1 MSKYNE
7 VNNLENIIDGMDE
20 DLRRKYLKWVKLSNS
35 YLQFEKKFKPEK
47 IAKYNP
53 GDVLTV
59 NFGFNVGAEF
69 GGRHYAV
76 VLDDNNRSAGTV
88 MVIPLSSCSSDEDV
102 KKPSVYLGL
111 IEELNYEET
120 AETHSYAIM
129 NQIRAI
135 SKMRISS
142 PTKPTEEK
150 FNIGR
155 NLLEKIYAVIPDEYA
170 GKVPEIDEPHNYTE
184 KEES

>member
-7 VNNLENIIDGMDE
+7 LNNLEKIIDNMDE
-20 DLRRKYLKWVKLSNS
+20 GLRRKYLKWIKLSNG
-35 YLQFEKKFKPEK
+35 YLQFEKNFKPEK
-47 IAKYNP
+47 IVKYNP

-69 GGRHYAV
+69 GGRHYAI
-76 VLDDNNRSAGTV
+76 VLEDNNRSAGTV
-88 MVIPLSSCSSDEDV
+88 TVIPLSSCTSEEGV

-120 AETHSYAIM
+120 TETHSYAIM

-150 FNIGR
+150 LNIGR
-155 NLLEKIYAVIPDEYA
+155 NLLEKIYAVISDEFA
-170 GKVPEIDEPHNYTE
+170 GKLPDIAEPHKYTE